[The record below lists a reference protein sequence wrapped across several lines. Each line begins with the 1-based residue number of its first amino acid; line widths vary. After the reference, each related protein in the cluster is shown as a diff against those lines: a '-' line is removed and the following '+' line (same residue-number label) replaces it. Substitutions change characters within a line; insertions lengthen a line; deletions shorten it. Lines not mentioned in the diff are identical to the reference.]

1 MNNLISKYGEEL
13 ILNGRNI
20 TNNSTAKE
28 LNCVRD
34 YMVKPQMSL
43 PKSITDWKR
52 EDEKTVV
59 IKNGGYRNEYCN
71 PETNLSKSFGKS
83 VNSI

>member
-1 MNNLISKYGEEL
+1 MMMNNLISKYGEEL

-28 LNCVRD
+28 FSCVRD

-43 PKSITDWKR
+43 PKSITDWKS
-52 EDEKTVV
+52 EEEKTVV
-59 IKNGGYRNEYCN
+59 IKNGGYRNEYY
-71 PETNLSKSFGKS
+71 
-83 VNSI
+83 